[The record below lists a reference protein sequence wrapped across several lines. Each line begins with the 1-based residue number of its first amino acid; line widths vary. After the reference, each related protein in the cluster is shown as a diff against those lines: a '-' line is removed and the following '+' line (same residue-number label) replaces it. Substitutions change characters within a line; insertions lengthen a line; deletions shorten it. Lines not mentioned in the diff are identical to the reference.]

1 MEQKY
6 KKCRGCGGNL
16 YFSPEYNN
24 LKFSS
29 CDSVTSFDIEPPPD
43 KPSPDFI

>member
-24 LKFSS
+24 LKCSS
-29 CDSVTSFDIEPPPD
+29 CGSVTSFNKFNSLEK
-43 KPSPDFI
+43 KP